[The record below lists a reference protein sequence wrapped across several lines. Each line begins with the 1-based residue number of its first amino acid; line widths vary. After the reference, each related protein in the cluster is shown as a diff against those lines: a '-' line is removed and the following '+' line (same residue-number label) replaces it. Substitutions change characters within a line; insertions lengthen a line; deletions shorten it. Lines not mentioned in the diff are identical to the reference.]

1 MDLSLIFTVPGKPGL
16 YKLISQ
22 GKNAAIME
30 SLLDKKRMP
39 VFTMDRISSLAEIAI
54 YTYEAEIS
62 LANVFRNI
70 FQKENGKKCLDH
82 NSDADA
88 LKDYFKQ
95 VLPDFDQE
103 RVYVSNIKKVLQW
116 YNILLENNLVD
127 MELSEREKAQQQA
140 LAEHEAEEAAAE
152 AKEKTIAPKPKK
164 TVAKAEKPAEEKK
177 PAEKKPAEKKTKTAA
192 KPAASKTKVAKAESG
207 TGTARPA
214 AKKTTAKK
222 EK

>member
-1 MDLSLIFTVPGKPGL
+1 MDLSSIFTIPGKPGL

-39 VFTMDRISSLAEIAI
+39 VFAMSSISSLAEIAI
-54 YTYEAEIS
+54 YTYDTEIS

-70 FQKENGKKCLDH
+70 LQKENGGKCLDH

-116 YNILLENNLVD
+116 YNILLDNNLVD

-152 AKEKTIAPKPKK
+152 VKEKVTESKSKK

-177 PAEKKPAEKKTKTAA
+177 PAEKKTKTTA
-192 KPAASKTKVAKAESG
+192 KPAASKAKVAKAESDAKPAK
-207 TGTARPA
+207 TA
-214 AKKTTAKK
+214 AKKPTAKK